1 SAIVCRTRRS
11 HPAMPR
17 SSGGELSP
25 CKLTRILPHPAG
37 EGAAPLNATQHRVR
51 SDSVVWTARLPSA
64 LLLTCQALTWR
75 RGATVL
81 ILCLILST
89 QVLAQ
94 PDLFEHWSLDR
105 ILEGWSY
112 YFAEVSLT
120 GFAMLA
126 GFAVAE
132 SVSVDDGRWRAVA
145 VAIALPASAALGYA
159 LAV

>member
-81 ILCLILST
+81 TLCLILST

-105 ILEGWSY
+105 IVEGWSY
-112 YFAEVSLT
+112 YFVELGLT
-120 GFAMLA
+120 GFAMLG
-126 GFAVAE
+126 GFALAE
-132 SVSVDDGRWRAVA
+132 SIAEGNGRRRAIA
-145 VAIALPASAALGYA
+145 VGAALPASAALGYA
-159 LAV
+159 L